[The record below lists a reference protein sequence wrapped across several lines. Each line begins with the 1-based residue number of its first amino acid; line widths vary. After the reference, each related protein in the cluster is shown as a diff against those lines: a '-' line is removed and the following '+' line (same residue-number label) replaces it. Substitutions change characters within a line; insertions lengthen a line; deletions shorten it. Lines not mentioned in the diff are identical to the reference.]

1 MITGDAKRLRPERPY
16 VGRVLKTAR
25 ERPLVRI
32 FAGALAAASLWA
44 AWQGPLDESKL
55 ALIINWTELVGGAAL
70 AIAAFG
76 FRMPT
81 GRA

>member
-1 MITGDAKRLRPERPY
+1 MITRDTKGLRPERPY
-16 VGRVLKTAR
+16 IGLVQKTGR

-32 FAGALAAASLWA
+32 IAGALAAASLWA

-55 ALIINWTELVGGAAL
+55 ALVINWTELVGGAAL
-70 AIAAFG
+70 ALAAFG

-81 GRA
+81 GRS